1 MNLSALRMGKILEN
15 YFKEHYNSED
25 KFVVKDIQSLAK
37 GWQTDLFSFTLY
49 RESNNEKNI
58 DHLILRMYPGK
69 KLAASTKHEF
79 EVLQALFES
88 GYPVPKTHILEL
100 NEEVLG
106 HSFIIMERIVGEDM
120 GEKFIQIIEQNDQKA
135 MTEEILPQ
143 FVRLFVQLH
152 ELNWKILANK
162 TKYTEKESPYFF
174 IDRSLN
180 KLEKQILDY
189 KITELLPL
197 LNWLKENRNKASLEK
212 VVIVHSDFH
221 PHNIVL
227 DVSGKGFVID
237 WPGAYIGDY
246 REDLGWTLM
255 LMEAYTSREVTDA
268 FLQSYEKLSGK
279 LLVEI
284 NYFIIL
290 SICYR
295 LFEVIVTIKLG
306 SEGLGFREEAVE
318 QIKETAYHI
327 RNLLVSLKE
336 KIGLSIPETEKML
349 NELEHR

>member
-1 MNLSALRMGKILEN
+1 MNLSALRIGKILES
-15 YFKEHYNSED
+15 YFKEYYNSED
-25 KFVVKDIQSLAK
+25 RFVVKDIQSLAK
-37 GWQTDLFSFTLY
+37 GWQTDLFAFKLY
-49 RESNNEKNI
+49 RVSDDAENV
-58 DHLILRMYPGK
+58 DHLILRMYPSK
-69 KLAASTKHEF
+69 KLATSTKHEF
-79 EVLQALFES
+79 EVLQSLFES
-88 GYPVPKTHILEL
+88 GYPVPKVHILEL

-106 HSFIIMERIVGEDM
+106 HPFIIMERILGEDM
-120 GEKFIQIIEQNDQKA
+120 GEKFAKAIEKEDHKA
-135 MTEEILPQ
+135 LSDEILPQ
-143 FVRLFVQLH
+143 FVSLFVQLH
-152 ELNWKILANK
+152 EINWKILANK
-162 TKYTEKESPYFF
+162 TEYTEEESPYFF
-174 IDRSLN
+174 IDKSLN
-180 KLEKQILDY
+180 KLEEQILDY

-197 LNWLKENRNKASLEK
+197 LNWLKENRSKASLEK
-212 VVIVHSDFH
+212 VAIVHSDFH

-237 WPGAYIGDY
+237 WPGAHIGDY

-255 LMEAYTSREVTDA
+255 LMEAYTSREVTEA
-268 FLQSYEKLSGK
+268 FLRHYEKLSGK
-279 LLVEI
+279 LPAEI

-295 LFEVIVTIKLG
+295 LFEVTLTIKFG

-349 NELEHR
+349 DELED